1 MGFLVV
7 LINIMVNKFPICL
20 ICKMGSVWSSKHAFL
35 DAKTEMDNYNNA
47 IISTMDDLNI
57 PASVI
62 AAAPRAC
69 KRPLDAA
76 GSEPPPLRGVAL

>member
-1 MGFLVV
+1 MGILVV
-7 LINIMVNKFPICL
+7 LIYIMVYKFPICL
-20 ICKMGSVWSSKHAFL
+20 ICKMGNVWSSKHVFL
-35 DAKTEMDNYNNA
+35 DAATEMDNYNNA

-69 KRPLDAA
+69 KRPLWM
-76 GSEPPPLRGVAL
+76 